1 MDWTEILNQI
11 FKACIIP
18 LLGIL
23 TGYLAQFIK
32 TKMEEVATNIK
43 NEKMRKYANMLAQ
56 TISDCVIATNQTY
69 TNILKDQD
77 AFDAE
82 AQKEAFKRTYEAVK
96 ALLTDEAKK
105 YLEMMYGDLDTY
117 IVEKIEA
124 EVHMNR
130 DLD

>member
-82 AQKEAFKRTYEAVK
+82 AQKEAFKRPYEAVK